1 MDMKVDSQ
9 KLIQLRNARAWSQ
22 QHLADVSGLSLRT
35 IQRIEKTQSAS
46 HDSIGALASVFETT
60 PDALLMGETHATTS
74 HAQGQPT
81 SQTSTAG
88 ENAAAHHSIK
98 LQGERPTSL
107 NPQHVLWITLALAI
121 SLFVAIYYAQTVNAN
136 NGSNQVIEEGKP
148 VNVSSEVLEDA
159 TSWLELIDSGEYE
172 QSWKE
177 SGAIFRSGISIAKWT
192 EAMQLVREPLGAA
205 KSREIA
211 LAQAPTSLPGLPKGN
226 YLILSFTTDFDSQ
239 TTMKVETL
247 SMVEVDGEYKAIG
260 YFIK

>member
-98 LQGERPTSL
+98 LQGDRPTSL

-121 SLFVAIYYAQTVNAN
+121 SL
-136 NGSNQVIEEGKP
+136 
-148 VNVSSEVLEDA
+148 
-159 TSWLELIDSGEYE
+159 
-172 QSWKE
+172 
-177 SGAIFRSGISIAKWT
+177 
-192 EAMQLVREPLGAA
+192 
-205 KSREIA
+205 
-211 LAQAPTSLPGLPKGN
+211 
-226 YLILSFTTDFDSQ
+226 
-239 TTMKVETL
+239 
-247 SMVEVDGEYKAIG
+247 
-260 YFIK
+260 

>member
-9 KLIQLRNARAWSQ
+9 KLIQLRNAKAWSQ

-60 PDALLMGETHATTS
+60 PDALLMGESYATPS
-74 HAQGQPT
+74 HAQVQPAT
-81 SQTSTAG
+81 QISTADDS
-88 ENAAAHHSIK
+88 AVAQ
-98 LQGERPTSL
+98 QGDRPTSL

-121 SLFVAIYYAQTVNAN
+121 SLFFAIYYAQTVNAN
-136 NGSNQVIEEGKP
+136 NGNNQVIEAGKP

-159 TSWLELIDSGEYE
+159 KSWLELIDSGEYE

-177 SGAIFRSGISIAKWT
+177 SGAIFRSGISIAKWA
-192 EAMQLVREPLGAA
+192 EAMQLVREPLGVA

-226 YLILSFTTDFDSQ
+226 YLILSFTTDFDSK

>member
-9 KLIQLRNARAWSQ
+9 KLIQLRNAKAWSQ

-60 PDALLMGETHATTS
+60 PDALLMGESYATPS
-74 HAQGQPT
+74 HAQVQPAT
-81 SQTSTAG
+81 QISTADDS
-88 ENAAAHHSIK
+88 AVAQ
-98 LQGERPTSL
+98 QGDRPTSL

-121 SLFVAIYYAQTVNAN
+121 SLFFAIYYAQTVNAN
-136 NGSNQVIEEGKP
+136 NGNNQVIEAGKP

-159 TSWLELIDSGEYE
+159 KSWLELIDSGEYE

-192 EAMQLVREPLGAA
+192 EAMQLVREPLGVA

-211 LAQAPTSLPGLPKGN
+211 LAQAPNSLPGLPKGN